1 MPEPSSMHVE
11 SHDSRPD
18 AKRTLLA
25 DVIHSAN
32 RGVTAQTT
40 ATVSVAYLG
49 RITYLQNSWFCPKK
63 DKYPSQIPRP
73 AKTRLSLGHYCGFC
87 LHVPAPVV
95 PALRSLVS
103 RPLLCWMTRSAPVT
117 LNLRTSAYASMKPK
131 DELGISCENMTKAS
145 TLQNKP
151 LFLTYRI
158 AFMWHADCRGL
169 RTFFRVRDGFTV
181 QNCS

>member
-1 MPEPSSMHVE
+1 MPEMPEPSSMQVE
-11 SHDSRPD
+11 FDDSRPD
-18 AKRTLLA
+18 AKKMLFA
-25 DVIHSAN
+25 DAIHSAN

-40 ATVSVAYLG
+40 ATMSVTYLG
-49 RITYLQNSWFCPKK
+49 RITCLQNSWCCPKQ
-63 DKYPSQIPRP
+63 DKYPSQVPRP

-103 RPLLCWMTRSAPVT
+103 RPLLCWMTRSAPIT
-117 LNLRTSAYASMKPK
+117 LNFRISACASMKPS

-151 LFLTYRI
+151 
-158 AFMWHADCRGL
+158 
-169 RTFFRVRDGFTV
+169 FFRL
-181 QNCS
+181 NE